1 MRSTIDTVLSSTRLW
16 WLSTVASNREA
27 VCRRSEQIARSQVRR
42 MKALAGVLVLMPI
55 GAGVGW
61 WEQDTLK
68 DVHYFRAATE
78 GISLWPEREH
88 ALRVGDEF
96 SECKKGCPTMVVIPA
111 GKITMGS
118 PESEGGDDE
127 RPQHEVTFAKPFA
140 VAKFDVTFAEWD
152 ACVEAG
158 ACPRARDN
166 GWGRGDRPVINVSW
180 DDAQVYVAWLKRVT
194 RREYRLLSEAEWEYA
209 ARAGTTTAYYWGNDI
224 GEGNA
229 NCDGCGSQWDGKQT
243 APVGS
248 FKPNG
253 FGLHDMA
260 GNVWQ
265 WVEDCYHDSY
275 EGAPN
280 DGSAW
285 VFGNCSSRVLRG
297 GSWNYLPWGLR
308 AADRVEG
315 STDYLESG
323 GGFRLGR
330 TFSARTGA
338 NRRR

>member
-1 MRSTIDTVLSSTRLW
+1 MR
-16 WLSTVASNREA
+16 
-27 VCRRSEQIARSQVRR
+27 RRSEQIARARAR
-42 MKALAGVLVLMPI
+42 CTKAFAGVLVLMPI

-61 WEQDTLK
+61 WKQDILK
-68 DVHYFRAATE
+68 DASYFAATD
-78 GISLWPEREH
+78 GASLGPEREH
-88 ALRVGDEF
+88 ALRAGDEF
-96 SECKKGCPTMVVIPA
+96 SDCKTGCPTMVVIPA
-111 GKITMGS
+111 GKFTMGS

-127 RPQHEVTFAKPFA
+127 RPQHAVTFAKPFA
-140 VAKFDVTFAEWD
+140 VAKFDVTFTEWD
-152 ACVEAG
+152 ACVDAG
-158 ACPRARDN
+158 VCPRATDN

-180 DDAQVYVAWLKRVT
+180 DDAQVYVAWLKQVT
-194 RREYRLLSEAEWEYA
+194 RKDYRLLSEAEWEYA
-209 ARAGTTTAYYWGNDI
+209 ARAGTTMAYYWGNDI

-229 NCDGCGSQWDGKQT
+229 NCVGCGSRWDGKQT

-248 FKPNG
+248 FKPNA

-265 WVEDCYHDSY
+265 WVADCYHDSY
-275 EGAPN
+275 DGAPN

-285 VFGNCSSRVLRG
+285 LSGNCSSRVLRG

-315 STDYLESG
+315 STGYLEPG

-330 TFSARTGA
+330 TLSARVGA
-338 NRRR
+338 QHPAFP